1 MKIEI
6 ERSEE
11 FIAVHG
17 DFKVLSSAVYNGGFV
32 KAKTIINLNVSR
44 DFSGDA
50 FEVFDSFFE
59 ERAEEL
65 GLAEERGL
73 EQREEQREKQREE
86 QRKEQREKQREKQ
99 REEQREVV
107 GVMTAV
113 PMKNAKIVEAE
124 REPVTAIITAGISK
138 PTEPSS
144 TVNII
149 LLVSKNLSQSAMAN
163 LLIVATEAKT
173 AAFADLNVRDE
184 NSDLFTGDAT
194 DSVVVACTAC
204 SGEGAEGEEEGK
216 EETGKEKE
224 EKEEEER
231 FAGKATRL
239 GKAVYEVVREGVKEA
254 LFLHNRLSVERP
266 ILTRLEERGIFLA
279 EMVAA
284 GLELYVAAEGEE
296 EVGKEEL
303 KARLEAAIKR
313 ECSDVNVALL
323 LAAALH
329 SEEEEVRKGRAGEA
343 GAEDAACI
351 VADELIGIDIAE
363 YIGGKKALFNFFYY
377 DTRKPGILSR
387 LGVFM
392 DDAVGGLIAGCMT
405 ALLSSSP
412 PLRQER

>member
-65 GLAEERGL
+65 GLAEEWGL
-73 EQREEQREKQREE
+73 EQREEQREKQRE
-86 QRKEQREKQREKQ
+86 K
-99 REEQREVV
+99 QREVV

-216 EETGKEKE
+216 EETGKEEE

>member
-32 KAKTIINLNVSR
+32 KAKTIINLSVSR

-73 EQREEQREKQREE
+73 EQREEQREKQRE
-86 QRKEQREKQREKQ
+86 K
-99 REEQREVV
+99 QREVV

-204 SGEGAEGEEEGK
+204 S
-216 EETGKEKE
+216 
-224 EKEEEER
+224 
-231 FAGKATRL
+231 
-239 GKAVYEVVREGVKEA
+239 
-254 LFLHNRLSVERP
+254 N
-266 ILTRLEERGIFLA
+266 
-279 EMVAA
+279 
-284 GLELYVAAEGEE
+284 
-296 EVGKEEL
+296 
-303 KARLEAAIKR
+303 
-313 ECSDVNVALL
+313 
-323 LAAALH
+323 
-329 SEEEEVRKGRAGEA
+329 
-343 GAEDAACI
+343 
-351 VADELIGIDIAE
+351 
-363 YIGGKKALFNFFYY
+363 
-377 DTRKPGILSR
+377 
-387 LGVFM
+387 
-392 DDAVGGLIAGCMT
+392 
-405 ALLSSSP
+405 SSAP
-412 PLRQER
+412 RR